1 MKKGLL
7 TMVVALICAMTC
19 VFGLVACDNNEN
31 PNENGNNGTQTVAV
45 ESVTLN
51 KTELTLEVGGEET
64 LIATVAP
71 DDATDKAVTWSS
83 DNTAVATVNNGKVTA
98 VAAGTATVTAKAGDK
113 TATCAVTVNAIAP
126 SGIAGTYYMVIS
138 SPTGWQPETSAAFI
152 FNADGTG
159 IFEKSGTYTV
169 EDGIITITYDDESR
183 IFYGVI
189 EGKILWLFFDKADAS
204 DISKTVQMFYSDTV
218 ITAEDRETFV
228 ELFGDGVT
236 GGEESIGEIT
246 KD

>member
-1 MKKGLL
+1 M
-7 TMVVALICAMTC
+7 
-19 VFGLVACDNNEN
+19 
-31 PNENGNNGTQTVAV
+31 ENG
-45 ESVTLN
+45 
-51 KTELTLEVGGEET
+51 K
-64 LIATVAP
+64 I
-71 DDATDKAVTWSS
+71 
-83 DNTAVATVNNGKVTA
+83 TA
-98 VAAGTATVTAKAGDK
+98 VAAGNATITAKAGDK
-113 TATCAVTVNAIAP
+113 TAACIVTVNAIAP

-169 EDGIITITYDDESR
+169 EDDIITITYDDESS

-218 ITAEDRETFV
+218 ITVEDRERFV
-228 ELFGDGVT
+228 ELFGDGVV
-236 GGEESIGEIT
+236 GGLEKISRGG
-246 KD
+246 

>member
-1 MKKGLL
+1 MKRGLL

-19 VFGLVACDNNEN
+19 AFGLVACDNNET

-64 LIATVAP
+64 LTATVTP
-71 DDATDKAVTWSS
+71 DNATDKTVTWSS
-83 DNTAVATVNNGKVTA
+83 DNTAVATVENGKITA
-98 VAAGTATVTAKAGDK
+98 VAAGNATITAKAGDK
-113 TATCAVTVNAIAP
+113 TAACIVTVNAIAP

-169 EDGIITITYDDESR
+169 EDDIITITYDDESS

-204 DISKTVQMFYSDTV
+204 DISKSVQMFYSDTV
-218 ITAEDRETFV
+218 ITVEDREKFV
-228 ELFGDGVT
+228 ELFGDGVV
-236 GGEESIGEIT
+236 GGLEKISRGG
-246 KD
+246 